1 MNEARLKASV
11 MVVTLKKLNRLE
23 KIRTKAGRDTLHK
36 EKQKLDSM
44 HLLLQNLL
52 YEANHLDKEVTKCLQ
67 FKSKD
72 EEIDLVSVENF
83 YKCAPEDVSRPVS
96 KPMIYAGVI
105 NCNIE
110 FHKYKSH
117 FRK

>member
-72 EEIDLVSVENF
+72 EEIDLVSVDDF
-83 YKCAPEDVSRPVS
+83 YKGAPEDVSRPVS
-96 KPMIYAGVI
+96 KSIYDLSR
-105 NCNIE
+105 C
-110 FHKYKSH
+110 FQL
-117 FRK
+117 